1 MTKKRMMLFF
11 GSFNPVHNGHMAL
24 AEYAVERGLCDE
36 VAMIISPQNPFK
48 QSMDLAA
55 EMDRYSMVE
64 AACKN
69 SRYPEQI
76 NPSIIEFLLEKPSYT
91 INTLRHLTENYG
103 DAMEFTIL
111 MGSDLINTL
120 PKWREAEEIMAGY
133 DIYVYPRPNVP
144 MTFSTDRTTFLAD
157 APQCAYS
164 STEVRDRL
172 ERGDDVSQMID
183 KEVREY
189 IRGRGL
195 WTLAGKI
202 TSLTAAI
209 SQTPEKA
216 ELYLERGKCYFR
228 KNEWGNAINDF
239 RKAEEL
245 AEDKTEARQYIE
257 MAEEILEYRYKD
269 IYNP

>member
-1 MTKKRMMLFF
+1 MMLFF

-120 PKWREAEEIMAGY
+120 PKWRDAEEIMAGY

-164 STEVRDRL
+164 STEVRNRL

-195 WTLAGKI
+195 WTLASKI

-239 RKAEEL
+239 HKAEEL

>member
-1 MTKKRMMLFF
+1 MMLFF

-24 AEYAVERGLCDE
+24 AEYAVEHGLCDE

-48 QSMDLAA
+48 QNITLAA

-76 NPSIIEFLLEKPSYT
+76 KPSVIEFLLEKPSYT

-103 DAMEFTIL
+103 KQMEFTIL

-120 PKWREAEEIMAGY
+120 PNWREAEEIMAGY
-133 DIYVYPRPNVP
+133 DIYVYPRPDVP
-144 MTFSTDRTTFLAD
+144 MIFSTERTTFLAD

-172 ERGDDVSQMID
+172 ERGDDVSQMLD

-189 IRGRGL
+189 IRNRGL
-195 WTLAGKI
+195 WTLASKI
-202 TSLTAAI
+202 TTLTSAI
-209 SQTPEKA
+209 QQSPDNA

-228 KNEWGNAINDF
+228 KNEWGYAINDF

>member
-76 NPSIIEFLLEKPSYT
+76 TPSIIEFLLEKPSYT

-133 DIYVYPRPNVP
+133 DIYVDPRPNVP

-195 WTLAGKI
+195 WTLASKI

>member
-1 MTKKRMMLFF
+1 MAKRRMMLFF

-24 AEYAVERGLCDE
+24 AEYAVENGLCDE

-48 QSMDLAA
+48 QNMAMAA

-76 NPSIIEFLLEKPSYT
+76 KPSVIEFLLEKPSYT
-91 INTLRHLTENYG
+91 INTLRHLTENYS
-103 DAMEFTIL
+103 DQMEFTIL

-120 PKWREAEEIMAGY
+120 PKWREAEEIIAGY
-133 DIYVYPRPNVP
+133 DIFVYPRPNIE
-144 MTFSTDRTTFLAD
+144 MTFSTERTTFLAN
-157 APQCAYS
+157 APQCTYS
-164 STEVRDRL
+164 STEIRDRL
-172 ERGDDVSQMID
+172 ERGDDVSQMLD

-189 IRGRGL
+189 IRERGL
-195 WTLAGKI
+195 WTLASKI
-202 TSLTAAI
+202 ASLTAAI
-209 SQTPEKA
+209 SQAPTNA
-216 ELYLERGKCYFR
+216 ELYLERGQCYFR
-228 KNEWGNAINDF
+228 RNEWGSAINDF

-245 AEDKTEARQYIE
+245 AEDKTEARQFIE

>member
-24 AEYAVERGLCDE
+24 AEYAVEQGLCDE

-48 QSMDLAA
+48 QNMDLAA

-76 NPSIIEFLLEKPSYT
+76 KPSIIEFLLEKPSYT

-103 DAMEFTIL
+103 EQMEFTIL

-120 PKWREAEEIMAGY
+120 HKWREAEEIIAGY
-133 DIYVYPRPNVP
+133 DIYVYPRPNIP

-189 IRGRGL
+189 IRSRGL
-195 WTLAGKI
+195 WTLGSKI
-202 TSLTAAI
+202 ASLTAAI
-209 SQTPEKA
+209 SQSPERA

-228 KNEWGNAINDF
+228 KNEWGSAINDF

>member
-48 QSMDLAA
+48 QSMDFAA

-111 MGSDLINTL
+111 MCSDLINTL
-120 PKWREAEEIMAGY
+120 HK
-133 DIYVYPRPNVP
+133 
-144 MTFSTDRTTFLAD
+144 
-157 APQCAYS
+157 
-164 STEVRDRL
+164 
-172 ERGDDVSQMID
+172 
-183 KEVREY
+183 
-189 IRGRGL
+189 
-195 WTLAGKI
+195 
-202 TSLTAAI
+202 
-209 SQTPEKA
+209 
-216 ELYLERGKCYFR
+216 
-228 KNEWGNAINDF
+228 
-239 RKAEEL
+239 
-245 AEDKTEARQYIE
+245 
-257 MAEEILEYRYKD
+257 
-269 IYNP
+269 